1 MITFGYNPLI
11 YLVLLRL
18 TNLCVYIT
26 DEIFKMAAEESQDH
40 QTTGNLDQ
48 CMCVC
53 VFLTKNKVS

>member
-11 YLVLLRL
+11 YIVLVAVKSLS
-18 TNLCVYIT
+18 VYIT

-48 CMCVC
+48 CVCVC
-53 VFLTKNKVS
+53 FLTKNKVS

>member
-53 VFLTKNKVS
+53 VCF

>member
-48 CMCVC
+48 CVCVC
-53 VFLTKNKVS
+53 VCVCF

>member
-40 QTTGNLDQ
+40 QTTGNLGQ
-48 CMCVC
+48 CVC
-53 VFLTKNKVS
+53 VCFLFN